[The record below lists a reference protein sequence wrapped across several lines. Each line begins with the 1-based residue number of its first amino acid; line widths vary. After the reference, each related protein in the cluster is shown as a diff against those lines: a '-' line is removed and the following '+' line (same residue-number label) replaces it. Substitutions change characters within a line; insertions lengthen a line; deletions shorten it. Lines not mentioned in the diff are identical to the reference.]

1 MNCRHFGEFK
11 DKLNVVKRDQ
21 VDHTHTKTERSVL
34 EAVSHPF
41 IVNFVDEHK
50 LIVRSGLALVHV
62 TCDMAFVGSRQLSCL
77 KTSWIYQFFNEIW
90 KMENRLWSSCR
101 LTS

>member
-1 MNCRHFGEFK
+1 MSSNRFAMAEHE
-11 DKLNVVKRDQ
+11 
-21 VDHTHTKTERSVL
+21 SAL

-41 IVNFVDEHK
+41 VVNFFDEHK

-77 KTSWIYQFFNEIW
+77 KTSWIYQFSNKIW